1 MSASRLAPRILV
13 VKGVRTFFFGWLSVI
28 LALHLARAGFS
39 TRTIAAIFT
48 ATMVEDALLTSLLSV
63 VAGRFGAPRVMMLA
77 APLMAL
83 GGAMLA
89 AAQAPELLVIGAIV
103 GTLSLNGQEAG
114 PFLPLEQAMLADDVP
129 AAAHTRM
136 FGWYN
141 LVGFLA
147 AAVGSLAA
155 GVWLREASLLGI
167 GEGGAYRTML
177 WTYAAAGLAL
187 AVIYARFPSNTR
199 SAAVQPLKI
208 STLGLSP
215 PSRRLVLQLS
225 ALQGL
230 DSLAGGFIVQAVLA
244 YWFHE
249 RFGADATVLGPLFFG
264 TNVLSA
270 VSFLAASRV
279 ANRIGL
285 LNTMVFTHLPSNLLL
300 MLVPLMPSLP
310 WAAAMLLAR
319 HLLSQMDVPT
329 RQAYTMALVAREE
342 RAAAAGITSSVR
354 ALAQAFGPALSGL
367 AMATPW
373 TGLPLLLA
381 GGLKVVYDL
390 SLYARF
396 RSVPL
401 PRAA

>member
-1 MSASRLAPRILV
+1 M
-13 VKGVRTFFFGWLSVI
+13 KGVRTFFFGWLSVI

-77 APLMAL
+77 APLMAF
-83 GGAMLA
+83 GGAILA
-89 AAQAPELLVIGAIV
+89 TTQAPELLVIGAIV

-129 AAAHTRM
+129 AGAHTRM

-155 GVWLREASLLGI
+155 GAWLRQASLLRLD
-167 GEGGAYRTML
+167 EAGAYRAML
-177 WTYAAAGLAL
+177 WTYAVAGLVL
-187 AVIYARFPSNTR
+187 AAIYARFPSNPR
-199 SAAVQPLKI
+199 SASTQPIKL
-208 STLGLSP
+208 STLGLTP

-249 RFGADATVLGPLFFG
+249 RFGADVTTLGALFFG

-270 VSFLAASRV
+270 VSFLVASHV

-367 AMATPW
+367 AMSTPW

-381 GGLKVVYDL
+381 GGLKVIYDIG
-390 SLYARF
+390 LYARF
-396 RSVPL
+396 RKVPL
-401 PRAA
+401 ARAA